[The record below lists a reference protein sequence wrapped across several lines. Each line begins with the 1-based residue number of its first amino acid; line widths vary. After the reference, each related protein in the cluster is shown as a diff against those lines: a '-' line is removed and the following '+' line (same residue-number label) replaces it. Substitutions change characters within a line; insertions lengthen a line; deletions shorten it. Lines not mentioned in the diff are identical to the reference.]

1 METFTLTR
9 KEMAGL
15 LLALQGSGQDNPLQ
29 VLQQVWKKT
38 HCEAYAAG
46 SPLPAFLSTALPP
59 VLDKLIKGNKVRG
72 FSLQEISALGQLIE
86 YSQISMTSMQNWV
99 KRDFK
104 AYFECPQVGK
114 KYSLKQAALLYI
126 IDDLK
131 ANLDFDSIRKL
142 FDLLFCKPQGEGT
155 RAQGDLIDPLALYAA
170 YSTLFAELEGTG
182 HPLLEQAI
190 RTAADKL
197 AGSFTHLTDEQGEA
211 LRNILF
217 IAALSIQ
224 SAYFHSLAKRYCSAT
239 LFLKG

>member
-15 LLALQGSGQDNPLQ
+15 LLALQGSSQDNPLQ
-29 VLQQVWKKT
+29 VLQQAWKKA

-114 KYSLKQAALLYI
+114 KYSLNQAALLYI

-142 FDLLFCKPQGEGT
+142 FDLLFCKPQGEG
-155 RAQGDLIDPLALYAA
+155 AQGDLINPLSLYAA
-170 YSTLFAELEGTG
+170 YSTLFAELERTK
-182 HPLLEQAI
+182 HPMLEQAI
-190 RTAADKL
+190 RTAADKF
-197 AGSFTHLTDEQGEA
+197 AGSFTHLTDEQSEA

-224 SAYFHSLAKRYCSAT
+224 TAYFHSLAKRYCNAT